1 MKPNEHKFTDEEVIE
16 ALQCCRTIDGND
28 CSTCPYNGGKYEIG
42 SGGCSN
48 HLVNDAIDL
57 INRQKAEI
65 EELIYKLELL
75 LCQTTGSKLSKH
87 TYTLETMVRVS
98 NDYINE
104 SYDEG
109 YSEGYSEAI
118 KEYLAKVLEK
128 KDIAGHYMP
137 GHAVVSV
144 SVLEACAKEM
154 MEEKE

>member
-16 ALQCCRTIDGND
+16 ALELH
-28 CSTCPYNGGKYEIG
+28 SKVYEPCLDKCVYRKERLCG
-42 SGGCSN
+42 SKMAK
-48 HLVNDAIDL
+48 DARDL

-65 EELIYKLELL
+65 EGLIYKLEVL
-75 LCQTTGSKLSKH
+75 LCQVTGSKLSKH
-87 TYTLETMVRVS
+87 TYTLDNMVRVS

-109 YSEGYSEAI
+109 YSGGYSEGYREAI